1 LTILEKIARKHN
13 DWISVSKSF
22 GLDNNSAEDL
32 VQDMYIKIHEWMER
46 NGKNSKD
53 LIYEKDLINYYL
65 IFRTLRGLF
74 IDKYR
79 KESKVKKVTTEYIK
93 HLVQEENKTKPK
105 DVTLKMQQLD
115 ELLDSV
121 YWYDK
126 KVFNLIS
133 EGMSI
138 AELSKKT
145 GISYYSLYNTYK
157 NVKTLIKNN
166 NIQWD

>member
-1 LTILEKIARKHN
+1 MTILEKIAKKHR
-13 DWISVSKSF
+13 DWVSVSKSF

-32 VQDMYIKIHEWMER
+32 VQDMYIKIHEWMIR
-46 NGKNSKD
+46 NGKNTKD

-79 KESKVKKVTTEYIK
+79 KESKVKKVSLEYLK
-93 HLVQEENKTKPK
+93 HIVEEENNVKQKNI
-105 DVTLKMQQLD
+105 TLKMQQLD
-115 ELLDSV
+115 KLLDNV

-126 KVFNLIS
+126 KVFHLIS
-133 EGMSI
+133 NGMSI

-157 NVKTLIKNN
+157 KVKILIKE